1 MKGPATAPETTTE
14 AAEAAPARADVDGD
28 LSDLAVAVVGPGRVG
43 RSLAGW
49 LTSAGARITVLA
61 GRNQVP
67 SLETADAD
75 LLLLAVPDPALE
87 GVATL
92 LAERPQAKV
101 VLHVSGSRGAEVLAP
116 LRAGETVSAVGTLH
130 PLKAFPRPLPDP
142 MEAHGVF
149 FAVDGD
155 RPAVVLA
162 RRLAETFGGIAG
174 EVPGELRP
182 LYHFAATLAA
192 GGVTTLLTLAA
203 EQGERLGLPP
213 GEETALARG
222 YLALARGALAGA
234 GRALDDEDEDAGEG
248 DSAARRLAGAITGP
262 LARGDLDTHVAG
274 LARVEPDRIR
284 QLAVRLGD
292 ETLRLVGGLLD
303 DLDPPGLASPE
314 DPADLP

>member
-1 MKGPATAPETTTE
+1 MTGQTAPPATTTE
-14 AAEAAPARADVDGD
+14 TAPRRVGGD
-28 LSDLAVAVVGPGRVG
+28 LSDLAVGVVGPGRVG
-43 RSLAGW
+43 TSLAAW
-49 LTSAGARITVLA
+49 LVAGGARITGVF
-61 GRNQVP
+61 GRGEVP

-87 GVATL
+87 EVAAA
-92 LAERPQAKV
+92 LAHRPQAGV
-101 VLHVSGSRGAEVLAP
+101 ALHVSGSRGAEVLSP
-116 LRAGETVSAVGTLH
+116 LREGATVSAIGTLH

-142 MEAHGVF
+142 REAHGVF

-155 RPAVVLA
+155 RPAVALA
-162 RRLAETFGGIAG
+162 RRLAESFGGVAG
-174 EVPGELRP
+174 QVPRELRP

-213 GEETALARG
+213 DEETALARG

-234 GRALDDEDEDAGEG
+234 ERALDDPESDPGEG
-248 DSAARRLAGAITGP
+248 TAVERLAGAITGP

-274 LARVEPDRIR
+274 LARVEPDRVR

-292 ETLRLVGGLLD
+292 ETIRLVGGLGI
-303 DLDPPGLASPE
+303 P
-314 DPADLP
+314 